1 MKEPQNIRCGKCT
14 KETRTATNYCRDCGE
29 FICAACTDIHAQ
41 WDMFSKHEV
50 VALDQFEKKVKQLDA
65 LKKVTLYCSLHEGK
79 ELELYCETCG
89 ELICHNCIVKKHKDH
104 QYDLVSDTYE
114 RQKAEIIASLEPVEM
129 QLENI
134 NKAIE
139 KIDTQSKTVKTNME
153 AIEADIQKKV
163 GELHELL
170 EFRKAELM
178 SQLSQTVQQK
188 LKNLAVQ
195 KDEVE
200 TVQIQ
205 LVSCLS
211 FVRESLRTG
220 SQGEVMKMKK
230 GVIRQI
236 KEMTDS
242 IEPDKLPPCESLKL
256 RFSLSPE
263 LSQIC
268 RQFGELKILNV
279 SPEKSYATGKG
290 LEVALQGEK
299 ATAIVHIEGRV
310 CPMSIESLTCELT
323 SDTSS
328 DKIKVSVKK
337 IEAGKYE
344 ISYQP
349 TSRGRYQLHVKA
361 EGEHIKGSPFTVTV
375 KASVQKL
382 GTPIRII
389 NGVKQP
395 WGVVV
400 NQQGEAVVVEY
411 GGNCV
416 STFSSSGEKI
426 QSFGSRGSGH
436 GQFNGPR
443 GVAIDDNGHILVV
456 DGGNCCIQKFT
467 ADGRFIAAVGTSG
480 SGQLQFNIP
489 VGIKINPQT
498 KGVYVAD
505 SYNHRVQILHPDLR
519 FFSSFGSWGSG
530 PGQLKTPRDVAFD
543 SANNVYVTNW
553 GNSRIEVFTEK
564 GEFLRQIGRRGAG
577 KGELSGPAMI
587 TVNSEDIIFVTEYE
601 NHRVSVFTNQGIY
614 LTSFGT
620 RGSGAQQ
627 FNFPYGIAVDKSGMV
642 CVCDCDNNRVQ
653 IF

>member
-236 KEMTDS
+236 KEMTDT
-242 IEPDKLPPCESLKL
+242 IKPDKLPPCESLKL
-256 RFSLSPE
+256 RLSVSPKVFQ
-263 LSQIC
+263 SC
-268 RQFGELKILNV
+268 KQFGELKLPCV

-290 LEVALQGEK
+290 LEVAVQGEK
-299 ATAIVHIEGRV
+299 NTAIVHICDDEGSV
-310 CPMSIESLTCELT
+310 YPMPDKSLTCELT
-323 SDTSS
+323 SGTST

-337 IEAGKYE
+337 IKAGQYE

-375 KASVQKL
+375 KIPVQKL
-382 GTPIRII
+382 DTPIRTIS
-389 NGVKQP
+389 GVKNP
-395 WGVVV
+395 WGVAV
-400 NQQGEAVVVEY
+400 NRQGEVVVAEY

-416 STFSSSGEKI
+416 SIFTSSGEKI
-426 QSFGSRGSGH
+426 RSFGSHGNGH
-436 GQFNGPR
+436 GQFNSPC
-443 GVAIDDNGHILVV
+443 GVAIDDNGNILVV
-456 DGGNCCIQKFT
+456 DGGNSRIQKFT
-467 ADGRFIAAVGTSG
+467 ADGRFIAAVGTCG
-480 SGQLQFNIP
+480 SGQLQFISP

-498 KGVYVAD
+498 KRVYVAD
-505 SYNHRVQILHPDLR
+505 QCNHRIQILHPDLR
-519 FFSSFGSWGSG
+519 FFSSFGSRGSG
-530 PGQLKTPRDVAFD
+530 PGQLTHPCDVAFD
-543 SANNVYVTNW
+543 SANNIFVAEY
-553 GNSRIEVFTEK
+553 GNHRIQVLTKK
-564 GEFLRQIGRRGAG
+564 GEFLRQIGGKGTG
-577 KGELSGPAMI
+577 KGELTWPVMI
-587 TVNSEDIIFVTEYE
+587 TADDEDTVFVTEQT
-601 NHRVSVFTNQGIY
+601 NNRVSVFTHQGEY
-614 LTSFGT
+614 LTSLGT
-620 RGSGAQQ
+620 HGSL
-627 FNFPYGIAVDKSGMV
+627 FLNPHGIAVDKSGMIY
-642 CVCDCDNNRVQ
+642 VCDSSNNRVQ